1 MNEAPPQLRTEARDI
16 LLAFDRGFTPGG
28 PHAADVL
35 RHAHRLRFA
44 LARYE
49 ELAHAGVMQSAFY
62 SATRLEVATSI
73 LRVDVERARRFLA
86 SITTERASQQAPMV
100 DEAAERWK
108 LQEAA

>member
-1 MNEAPPQLRTEARDI
+1 MTESPQLRAEVRDI

-35 RHAHRLRFA
+35 RHAYRLRFA

-49 ELAHAGVMQSAFY
+49 EMAHAGVMQSALY
-62 SATRLEVATSI
+62 TEARLDVAASI
-73 LRVDVERARRFLA
+73 LRLDIDRARAFLA
-86 SITTERASQQAPMV
+86 SLQTERATAPTASV
-100 DEAAERWK
+100 AEDDEHPE

>member
-1 MNEAPPQLRTEARDI
+1 MTETPQLRAEVRDI

-35 RHAHRLRFA
+35 RHAYRLRFA

-49 ELAHAGVMQSAFY
+49 ELAHAGVMQNALY
-62 SATRLEVATSI
+62 SQARLEVATSI
-73 LRVDVERARRFLA
+73 LRLDIERARRFLA
-86 SITTERASQQAPMV
+86 SLQTVRAAAPAVPVADDDERTE
-100 DEAAERWK
+100 